1 VREEMMLAAQLGA
14 PRADGVEGHGAMI
27 IE

>member
-1 VREEMMLAAQLGA
+1 VVLAAQLGPA
-14 PRADGVEGHGAMI
+14 LADGEKGHGAMI